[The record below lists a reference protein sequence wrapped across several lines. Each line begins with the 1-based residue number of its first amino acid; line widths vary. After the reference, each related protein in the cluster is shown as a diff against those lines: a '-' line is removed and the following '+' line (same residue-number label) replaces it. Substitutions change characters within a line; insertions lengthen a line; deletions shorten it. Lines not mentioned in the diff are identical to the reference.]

1 MRTLRLP
8 WRALALVTPIAA
20 LAACGSSGN
29 GTSGSPTTT
38 ARAAG
43 TAEAA
48 ATRSS
53 DGKQAAT
60 AGTLDL
66 SKVTLRVGD
75 QVKFTQTALEAAGRA
90 DTPYKIEWASFTSGP
105 PLLQALDANAIDI
118 GGVGDAP
125 PIFAA
130 SAGSKIKAV
139 LATKT
144 PEVNQGILVKDKA
157 VKTVADLKGK
167 KVAVTKG
174 TDPYF
179 FLLQSLATV
188 GLSPADIEIV
198 NLQHADGKTAL
209 ERGDVDAW
217 SGLDPFMAE
226 TIQQQGSRIIY
237 RNPDFNSGGVLNVR
251 EDFISAHPDSVQLVV
266 NTYEEARKWAT
277 KHPAELAALLAS
289 QAKVPLSVAQEEL
302 GRTALDISPVPDD
315 SLRAVLTR
323 VVPLAVAD
331 GDIKSEDAGRNA
343 LNTLFEPKFAQQAH

>member
-1 MRTLRLP
+1 MKRRYLMTM
-8 WRALALVTPIAA
+8 AVTAVIVAA
-20 LAACGSSGN
+20 ASACGSSN
-29 GTSGSPTTT
+29 GTATAKDLHLDYAYYNPLSLVIRDQHLLEKQGYNVTWVLSQGSNKANEGLRSKALDFGSTGGSPALL
-38 ARAAG
+38 ARANG
-43 TAEAA
+43 TPIKTVDVYAKGEW
-48 ATRSS
+48 
-53 DGKQAAT
+53 
-60 AGTLDL
+60 
-66 SKVTLRVGD
+66 
-75 QVKFTQTALEAAGRA
+75 TALVVA
-90 DTPYKIEWASFTSGP
+90 KNS
-105 PLLQALDANAIDI
+105 
-118 GGVGDAP
+118 
-125 PIFAA
+125 PIN
-130 SAGSKIKAV
+130 S
-139 LATKT
+139 
-144 PEVNQGILVKDKA
+144 
-157 VKTVADLKGK
+157 VADLKGK

-179 FLLQSLATV
+179 FLLQSLATA

-266 NTYEEARKWAT
+266 STYEEARKWAT

-343 LNTLFEPKFAQQAH
+343 LNTLFEPKFAQQAR

>member
-1 MRTLRLP
+1 MKRRY
-8 WRALALVTPIAA
+8 LATMAMTTAVVTAA
-20 LAACGSSGN
+20 SACGSSSGTATAKDIHLDYAYYNPLSLVIRDQHLLEKQGYNVTWVLSQGSNKANEGLRSKALDFGSTGGSPALLARAN
-29 GTSGSPTTT
+29 GTPIKTVDVYAKG
-38 ARAAG
+38 
-43 TAEAA
+43 EW
-48 ATRSS
+48 
-53 DGKQAAT
+53 
-60 AGTLDL
+60 
-66 SKVTLRVGD
+66 
-75 QVKFTQTALEAAGRA
+75 TALVVA
-90 DTPYKIEWASFTSGP
+90 KNS
-105 PLLQALDANAIDI
+105 
-118 GGVGDAP
+118 
-125 PIFAA
+125 PIN
-130 SAGSKIKAV
+130 S
-139 LATKT
+139 
-144 PEVNQGILVKDKA
+144 
-157 VKTVADLKGK
+157 VADLKGK

-179 FLLQSLATV
+179 FLLQSLATA

-237 RNPDFNSGGVLNVR
+237 RNPDFNSGGVLNAR
-251 EDFISAHPDSVQLVV
+251 EDFITAHPDSVQSVV

-289 QAKVPLSVAQEEL
+289 QAKVSPSVAQEEL

-331 GDIKSEDAGRNA
+331 GDIKSDDAGRNA
-343 LNTLFEPKFAQQAH
+343 LSTLFEPKYSQQAH

>member
-1 MRTLRLP
+1 MKRLY
-8 WRALALVTPIAA
+8 LATMAMTTAVVTAA
-20 LAACGSSGN
+20 SACGSSSGTATAKDIHLDYAYYNPLSLVIRDQHLLEKQGYNVTWVLSQGSNKANEGLRSKALDFGSTGGSPALLARAN
-29 GTSGSPTTT
+29 GTPIKTVDVYAKG
-38 ARAAG
+38 
-43 TAEAA
+43 EW
-48 ATRSS
+48 
-53 DGKQAAT
+53 
-60 AGTLDL
+60 
-66 SKVTLRVGD
+66 
-75 QVKFTQTALEAAGRA
+75 TALVVA
-90 DTPYKIEWASFTSGP
+90 KNS
-105 PLLQALDANAIDI
+105 
-118 GGVGDAP
+118 
-125 PIFAA
+125 PIN
-130 SAGSKIKAV
+130 S
-139 LATKT
+139 
-144 PEVNQGILVKDKA
+144 
-157 VKTVADLKGK
+157 VADLKGK

-179 FLLQSLATV
+179 FLLQSLATA

-237 RNPDFNSGGVLNVR
+237 RNPDFNSGGVLNAR
-251 EDFISAHPDSVQLVV
+251 EDFITAHPDSVQSVV

-289 QAKVPLSVAQEEL
+289 QAKVSPSVAQEEL

-331 GDIKSEDAGRNA
+331 GDIKSDDAGRNA
-343 LNTLFEPKFAQQAH
+343 LTTLFEPKYSQQAH